1 MPRRHLQVFCYRPG
15 FTEQYQRAAAAEY
28 HYNHNDALDYDHLNP
43 ELFNRVDLQPA
54 TAIQRERVR
63 NNGDVESCERERPA
77 ARLAYPVAGWTP
89 QWYSRSERFGLV
101 QLRGPGNR
109 RCNHSA
115 PSTHPQFLGDL
126 QCERESLFG
135 ERRRSSFGSD
145 GQLRQESYR
154 DYR

>member
-1 MPRRHLQVFCYRPG
+1 MPSRHLQVFCCRAG

-28 HYNHNDALDYDHLNP
+28 YYNHNAALDYDHLNP
-43 ELFNRVDLQPA
+43 KLFDRVALQPA
-54 TAIQRERVR
+54 TAFHRERLR
-63 NNGDVESCERERPA
+63 SNGDVERSARRA

-135 ERRRSSFGSD
+135 ERRWSSF
-145 GQLRQESYR
+145 
-154 DYR
+154 